1 MRYGLSDSKGDNVE
15 VKKGVDAV
23 DSGLSETFT
32 KTVTETDAYLF
43 AGITGDFYP
52 LHVDETFAGTTRFK
66 TRIVHGALL
75 VGFISTVMARINGHI
90 PPPGGVSYRYDIKF
104 VGPVMFGDTVTT
116 ALTVCEKNPERN
128 EIILD
133 ALCTNQKGDA
143 VLKGQTFMKVLKP
156 E

>member
-1 MRYGLSDSKGDNVE
+1 MDTIEIGLAEHFS
-15 VKKGVDAV
+15 
-23 DSGLSETFT
+23 

-52 LHVDETFAGTTRFK
+52 LHVDEEFARTTRFK

-75 VGFISTVMARINGHI
+75 VGFISTVMAKINAHL

-104 VGPVMFGDTVTT
+104 VGPVLFGDTITT
-116 ALTVCEKNPERN
+116 TLTVREKNPDRN

-133 ALCTNQKGDA
+133 ALCTNQNDEA
-143 VLKGQTFMKVLKP
+143 VLKGQTIMKVLKQ
-156 E
+156 

>member
-1 MRYGLSDSKGDNVE
+1 MNKGL
-15 VKKGVDAV
+15 DAV
-23 DSGLSETFT
+23 ELGLSEKFS

-52 LHVDETFAGTTRFK
+52 LHVDEEFAKTTRFK

-104 VGPVMFGDTVTT
+104 VGPVMFGDTITT
-116 ALTVCEKNPERN
+116 TLTVREKNHARN
-128 EIILD
+128 EIILE
-133 ALCTNQKGDA
+133 ALCSNQRGDA
-143 VLKGQTFMKVLKP
+143 VLRGQTIMKVI
-156 E
+156 

>member
-1 MRYGLSDSKGDNVE
+1 MDTIEIGLAEHFS
-15 VKKGVDAV
+15 
-23 DSGLSETFT
+23 

-52 LHVDETFAGTTRFK
+52 LHVDEEFARTTRFK

-75 VGFISTVMARINGHI
+75 VGFISTVMAKINAHL

-104 VGPVMFGDTVTT
+104 VGPVLFGDTITT
-116 ALTVCEKNPERN
+116 TLTVREQNRN
-128 EIILD
+128 GIE
-133 ALCTNQKGDA
+133 AKRYQTGDNVYVSWA
-143 VLKGQTFMKVLKP
+143 KDNASLLT

>member
-1 MRYGLSDSKGDNVE
+1 MQAQKGLDTIE
-15 VKKGVDAV
+15 I
-23 DSGLSETFT
+23 GLAESFT

-43 AGITGDFYP
+43 AGITGDLHP
-52 LHVDETFAGTTRFK
+52 LHVNEQFARSTRFK

-90 PPPGGVSYRYDIKF
+90 PPPGGVSYRYDIRF

-116 ALTVCEKNPERN
+116 SLTVREKNPERN

-133 ALCTNQKGDA
+133 ALCINQKGDA
-143 VLKGQTFMKVLKP
+143 VLRGQTVMKVLRP
-156 E
+156 EPME